1 MKSKDKLL
9 QFVRLGVGVMGTGE
23 RGLNTGASRWGGV
36 HTKEVERRLG
46 QGKTLWLRQ
55 RDKGSA
61 SGLYIAC
68 RRSDLATV

>member
-1 MKSKDKLL
+1 
-9 QFVRLGVGVMGTGE
+9 MGTGE
-23 RGLNTGASRWGGV
+23 RGLNTGVSEWGRD
-36 HTKEVERRLG
+36 HTEEVERRLG

-61 SGLYIAC
+61 SGLCIAC